1 MRTLVLLIVCSTGG
15 CVIASDHVAT
25 ELRAVCTDEVP
36 LPFQQAAPR
45 RAVAEIEVED
55 VGATIESTDAHATLR
70 EVTLAAASGVDDFA
84 FAESMT
90 MDLMTP
96 GRDAARV
103 AELAP
108 VPAGSPVTA
117 AGDPD
122 IDLVA
127 YLTADRLQVQVALT
141 GEVPD
146 RPFAAAMSAC
156 IDVEGIVVDDDS

>member
-1 MRTLVLLIVCSTGG
+1 MRLLAFLIACSTG

-36 LPFQQAAPR
+36 LPFQPEAPR

-108 VPAGSPVTA
+108 VPTGSSFTA
-117 AGDPD
+117 AGEQGV
-122 IDLVA
+122 DLVD
-127 YLTADRLQVQVALT
+127 YLTAEQLEVQVTFA
-141 GEVPD
+141 GDVPD